1 MTSGPLLT
9 EKQLAERWGKHAD
22 TVRRW
27 RREGFGPP
35 FYKQAAVSGGP
46 RLPLVRYYLAD
57 VLAYEETHGIIPLN

>member
-1 MTSGPLLT
+1 MTSGPFLT

>member
-1 MTSGPLLT
+1 MTSGPFLT

-57 VLAYEETHGIIPLN
+57 VLAYEETHGITPLN

>member
-1 MTSGPLLT
+1 MSSGPFLT

>member
-1 MTSGPLLT
+1 MNSGPFLT

-35 FYKQAAVSGGP
+35 FYKQVAVSGGP